1 MATRQSTKAQTK
13 AEKLTRQYYERLP
26 EIKSFLKKTLKKM
39 SLKGVEELCNE
50 LELEMNAVDNEEVS
64 ILSLEIRAAIKAQ
77 YQTIIERYRNVV
89 REVHPLNEL
98 MNLNNLKAPINK
110 SQETTF
116 ERQIYTARQELE
128 KLKLSETIDS
138 YNKHVLIKLFE
149 TELER
154 LDKEVT
160 DQFLNVEVRALT

>member
-116 ERQIYTARQELE
+116 ERQLE